1 MRTVEETR
9 KKIKEAIQK
18 QIDSGETINIRKI
31 ARDVIT
37 DCP

>member
-31 ARDVIT
+31 KKIT
-37 DCP
+37 KHK